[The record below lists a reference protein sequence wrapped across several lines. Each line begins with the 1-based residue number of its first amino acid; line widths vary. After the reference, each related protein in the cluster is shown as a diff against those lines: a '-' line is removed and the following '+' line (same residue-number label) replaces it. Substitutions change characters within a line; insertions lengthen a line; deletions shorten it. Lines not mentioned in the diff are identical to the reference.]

1 MPNKNKSNWSTADL
15 IVTHTERHLAQNP
28 HLKFWAHLL
37 NFKKIFSP
45 LLFAFAGIIVMVAA
59 FQIVNSAHFE
69 SPTFSSENATN
80 YSTQRAFYS
89 ADEEEMHAAS
99 DEFTMARMKIHEA
112 AMAVEL
118 SRALNFAGLF
128 LILGGL
134 WYLHKNHNIFSASRM
149 GFTIRKIR

>member
-1 MPNKNKSNWSTADL
+1 MSNKKQTTADL
-15 IVTHTERHLAQNP
+15 IVRHSTKHLAQNP
-28 HLKFWAHLL
+28 HLRIRAYLE

-45 LLFAFAGIIVMVAA
+45 LLFAFAGIIVMMAA

-69 SPTFSSENATN
+69 SPAFSSENAIDYTA
-80 YSTQRAFYS
+80 QKAFYS
-89 ADEEEMHAAS
+89 TEGEELHAAA
-99 DEFTMARMKIHEA
+99 DEFTSARMKIREA
-112 AMAVEL
+112 AIASEL

-134 WYLHKNHNIFSASRM
+134 WYFHKKHNIFSASRM